1 MTATDT
7 ADLHH
12 VQAIISLGANLG
24 DARSALN
31 AATAALGELPH
42 TRVLQSSSHY
52 RTAPVEASGPD
63 YINSVAIIETA
74 LDPQELLLSLQTIE
88 FQHGRDRPYPNA
100 PRTLDLDLLL
110 YGDQEIDLPQLQ
122 VPHPRGHLRAF
133 VLAPLQELMPDGLWP
148 GHGRLEDLLP
158 GLSDQRVDRLA

>member
-1 MTATDT
+1 MTATET
-7 ADLHH
+7 AGLPQ

-24 DARSALN
+24 DARSALS
-31 AATAALGELPH
+31 AATVALGELPQ
-42 TRVLQSSSHY
+42 TRLLQTSSHY

-63 YINSVAIIETA
+63 YINSVVIIETA

-88 FQHGRDRPYPNA
+88 FQHGRERPYPDA

-110 YGDQEIDLPQLQ
+110 YGEQRIDLPELQ

-133 VLAPLQELMPDGLWP
+133 VLAPLLELLPQGVWP

-158 GLSDQRVDRLA
+158 GLSDQRIARLA